1 MSLSRSL
8 IFPAA
13 VLACVMVGFLT
24 VTVNGQGSYGLQ
36 YNLIYTPANP
46 GSSTI
51 LVNKFTNNGTVL
63 EQVTGITITSD
74 LGTFTASSGLPLSVP
89 VSQTVE
95 LNMTE
100 QIPSSASVS
109 SHSVTASIAF
119 QYYDPAMMLWFTPT
133 SSPLVVQGSIQ
144 VTSNVTS
151 NAGLGLITVTAI
163 GALVGAVVA
172 VSIALIVRRRKAKPS
187 PLGYPAPSAPPPGPT
202 PTQTN

>member
-1 MSLSRSL
+1 MRLRFILS
-8 IFPAA
+8 AA
-13 VLACVMVGFLT
+13 VLACIIGGFLS
-24 VTVNGQGSYGLQ
+24 VAVNGASYGLQ
-36 YNLIYTPANP
+36 YNLVYTPANP

-51 LVNKFTNNGTVL
+51 LINKFTNSGTVA

-74 LGTFTASSGLPLSVP
+74 LGTFTASSGLPLQVP
-89 VSQTVE
+89 VGQTVE

-109 SHSVTASIAF
+109 SHSVTASIVF
-119 QYYDPAMMLWFTPT
+119 QYQDPT
-133 SSPLVVQGSIQ
+133 SMQWATPNTSPLAVQGSI
-144 VTSNVTS
+144 NVTS